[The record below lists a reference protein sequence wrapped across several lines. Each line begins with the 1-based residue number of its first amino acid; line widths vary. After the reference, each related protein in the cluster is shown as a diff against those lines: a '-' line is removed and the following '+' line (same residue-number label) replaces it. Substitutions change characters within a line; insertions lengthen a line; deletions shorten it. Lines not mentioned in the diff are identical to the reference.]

1 MNQQTVWYKL
11 FVLFVLNALLAGC
24 GGGAASSRAPSN
36 TDLLMQSGF
45 TAEPVKSPAHLQKLP
60 GNQFTTVQQQGKT
73 VYVYTDPKT
82 NQLYFGSEAAYQRYQ
97 AKAAAVGA
105 AAQQSSQNS
114 MSAYDWNMYRSLH
127 GVGP

>member
-1 MNQQTVWYKL
+1 MGQRLTWHKVCL
-11 FVLFVLNALLAGC
+11 VFVLGAFFIGC
-24 GGGAASSRAPSN
+24 GGAPISQAPST

-45 TAEPVKSPAHLQKLP
+45 AAEPVKSPAHLQKLP
-60 GNQFTTVQQQGKT
+60 ANQFTTVQRQGRT
-73 VYVYTDPKT
+73 VYVYTAPNT

-97 AKAAAVGA
+97 AKAATAGA

-114 MSAYDWNMYRSLH
+114 MSPEDWTMYASLH